1 METLTVETL
10 NLVGQLAALI
20 GAAVLIIVAPVEMF
34 LYGRPWVARFLK
46 VETSNVADVRLWSF
60 CIGARNAIG
69 AAGALLGLYWIH
81 SGQAALGTVL
91 VLGASWYMLLSSLAM
106 LAADLIGYWRPRW
119 GSVPGTVGSSIPPA
133 VVLFAAI

>member
-1 METLTVETL
+1 METFTVEPL

-20 GAAVLIIVAPVEMF
+20 GAVVLIIVAPVEMI

-46 VETSNVADVRLWSF
+46 VETSNGADVRLWSF

-91 VLGASWYMLLSSLAM
+91 GQRAGDRGLQHPAGGGAGGG
-106 LAADLIGYWRPRW
+106 DLM
-119 GSVPGTVGSSIPPA
+119 PA
-133 VVLFAAI
+133 H

>member
-1 METLTVETL
+1 METFTVETL

-20 GAAVLIIVAPVEMF
+20 GAVVLIIVAPVEMF

-69 AAGALLGLYWIH
+69 AAGALL
-81 SGQAALGTVL
+81 
-91 VLGASWYMLLSSLAM
+91 VLGASWYMLISSLAM

-119 GSVPGTVGSSIPPA
+119 GSVPGTVGSSIPPL
-133 VVLFAAI
+133 VVPLAAI

>member
-1 METLTVETL
+1 METFTVETL

-20 GAAVLIIVAPVEMF
+20 GAVVLIIVAPVEMF

-69 AAGALLGLYWIH
+69 AAGALL
-81 SGQAALGTVL
+81 

-133 VVLFAAI
+133 VVLLAAI